1 MHFYSWILVTQ
12 HGDTSHR
19 NYINLHT
26 LIVVM
31 SDANGNTQN
40 AWVSQKDAVG
50 SQFLVLGMLFIQV

>member
-12 HGDTSHR
+12 HGDTSYR

-31 SDANGNTQN
+31 SDANGNTQI

-50 SQFLVLGMLFIQV
+50 SQFL